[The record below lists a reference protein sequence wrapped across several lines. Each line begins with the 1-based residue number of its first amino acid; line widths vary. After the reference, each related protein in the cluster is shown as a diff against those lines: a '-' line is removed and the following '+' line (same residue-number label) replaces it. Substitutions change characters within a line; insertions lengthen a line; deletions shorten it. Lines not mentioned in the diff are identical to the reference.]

1 MHFYPDPKS
10 GGKSVEIRGG
20 FSIILTD
27 AGDSSRNLSSSNG
40 FSGLALGD
48 ISLGKKGKII

>member
-1 MHFYPDPKS
+1 MFYPDPKS

-20 FSIILTD
+20 FSIILTE
-27 AGDSSRNLSSSNG
+27 AGDSSRNLSSSSG

-48 ISLGKKGKII
+48 MSLRVK